1 MASCGL
7 SGFEPHET
15 MPFGDQRVPAFS
27 PSNRIVTSIETSSQA
42 VAPSIMSFI
51 INGREVS
58 HVFNQ
63 YRIQY
68 PLQSYHHASPSKPR
82 NLPAEVLDC
91 IPSLRSTMAASM
103 PRSRIPTPWRDK
115 YRFRLH
121 GVTFKEA
128 HGTDTVTLHWG
139 L

>member
-1 MASCGL
+1 MEGWGQMGRNMC
-7 SGFEPHET
+7 E
-15 MPFGDQRVPAFS
+15 V

-68 PLQSYHHASPSKPR
+68 PLQTYHHASPSKPR
-82 NLPAEVLDC
+82 NLPAEV
-91 IPSLRSTMAASM
+91 STAFQFYAQQWLLQC
-103 PRSRIPTPWRDK
+103 PDRGSRLKGRDSS
-115 YRFRLH
+115 
-121 GVTFKEA
+121 KEESEGCVA
-128 HGTDTVTLHWG
+128 IVCRDTSKEESDDTIQLFMQT
-139 L
+139 